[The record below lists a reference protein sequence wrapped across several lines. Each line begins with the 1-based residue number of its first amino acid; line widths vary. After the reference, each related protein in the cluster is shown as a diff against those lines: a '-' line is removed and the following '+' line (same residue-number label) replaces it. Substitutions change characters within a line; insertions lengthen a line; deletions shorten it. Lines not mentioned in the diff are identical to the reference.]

1 MSGKSA
7 SVSPGP
13 AGHRARLR
21 QRLAY
26 DARAVSDYEVLELVI
41 GLGLPRQD
49 TKPLAKE
56 LLFRFGSV
64 RGVMDARLDE
74 LLAVPGFGPGL
85 LSLWRLLHEVLV
97 RYAASPLRKREKVAR
112 PEDVALLARTQL
124 AGCTHE
130 ECWVALLNSGNY
142 LIGWER
148 VRQGNV
154 REIPVLPRDIVEVAL
169 HRRARGIILVH
180 NHPGGQIQP
189 SQPDLNL
196 THGLERLAPQLG
208 LRLLDHIIVTEG
220 DCFSILHNR
229 YL

>member
-7 SVSPGP
+7 SARPGP

-26 DARAVSDYEVLELVI
+26 DAQAVSDYEVLELII

-56 LLFRFGSV
+56 LLFRFKSV
-64 RGVMDARLDE
+64 RGVMDARQDE

-85 LSLWRLLHEVLV
+85 LSLWQLLRELMV
-97 RYAASPLRKREKVAR
+97 RYVASPLRLREKVAT
-112 PEDVALLARTQL
+112 PEDVAQL
-124 AGCTHE
+124 AHARLTPCSHE

-142 LIGWER
+142 LIGWEC
-148 VRQGNV
+148 VRKGNIS
-154 REIPVLPRDIVEVAL
+154 EIPILPRDIVEVAL
-169 HRRARGIILVH
+169 DRRARGIILVH
-180 NHPGGQIQP
+180 NHPSGQMQP
-189 SQPDLNL
+189 SQLDLNL
-196 THGLERLAPQLG
+196 THGLEHLAPQLG

-220 DCFSILHNR
+220 GCFSILQNR